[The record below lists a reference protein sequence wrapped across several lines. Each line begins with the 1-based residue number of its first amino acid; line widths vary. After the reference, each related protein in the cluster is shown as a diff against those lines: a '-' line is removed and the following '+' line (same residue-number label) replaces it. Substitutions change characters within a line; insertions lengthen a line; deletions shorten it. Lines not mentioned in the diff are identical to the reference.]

1 MVVSRDFVFVVCV
14 LYFCSILKCIV
25 FYDISDPSEVDSNV
39 ASPHVC
45 HLEKLIGTGTN
56 FSTRW
61 YFDSKNGMCQPFP
74 YSGVGGNENNFDS
87 KILCLRK
94 CSHAGKYM
102 DKCCVIVLSRLLY
115 DLSLLHN
122 DSECGKII
130 TSSTRNKSFNNCSHS
145 TMQVATMV

>member
-1 MVVSRDFVFVVCV
+1 MHVF
-14 LYFCSILKCIV
+14 FC
-25 FYDISDPSEVDSNV
+25 ISDPREVDSNV

-74 YSGVGGNENNFDS
+74 YSGVGGNENNFDN

-102 DKCCVIVLSRLLY
+102 DKCCVIVMSRLLC
-115 DLSLLHN
+115 DWSLLHD
-122 DSECGKII
+122 DSECGKMN
-130 TSSTRNKSFNNCSHS
+130 TSSTPNKSFNDCSHS
-145 TMQVATMV
+145 TMMLPWYDLCKSCSISYGVLG